1 MRGWALAM
9 GEGALRAHT
18 VALHYGPQP
27 ILQPGRASAW
37 AGRVVSWWSRSSS
50 PPSPRFVTAAAA
62 QDRVKTKEIVV
73 GLGAEPRTM
82 LGVMIVDWTTNNMLE
97 HIYDRLL
104 DRDSKTFKPKPMLAT
119 EWKIVNDTTWEFKL
133 RKGVKFHNGEPFTAA
148 SVKATIDF
156 ALDPATKSH
165 FASAGYWGLVKEVV
179 VVDDYTVRFVTKQP
193 WPNLADSAAS
203 TNSLIMPAKA
213 LKELGPAKLA
223 EKPIG
228 TGPFKFVE
236 WKRDERLVLERN
248 PDYWQGPAD
257 ASRVTFRF
265 IPEFSTRMAA
275 LLSGEIDVMKDV
287 PPHAVEAIEKSGRA
301 TLRTTVSS
309 RINYLALVNL
319 KPGPMQDLRVR
330 KAMNHAVDVDELI
343 KQVLKG
349 RASRMC
355 GPLAPANVDYSP
367 VECYKYDPAR
377 AQALFKEAGLDPK
390 TLSLTLDTP
399 SGRYPL
405 DKDISLAIAAQL
417 QRLGIK
423 TNVVVNEWGTHLDKI
438 KNRNTGD
445 MFFLGWGPALY
456 GQNTMQPLFLAD
468 QTYSSYGNNKAIDD
482 KIARAQTLLEPKAR
496 AAAYADLQKTVHD
509 EAPWVFLWQQHD
521 LYGVTPGH
529 RVDAARRR
537 EGLDVRRQDRGEITE
552 IATMPIT
559 VFTNAFLI
567 DCTGADPIEGAAVV
581 VEDDRIKEI
590 VAQGPGRRAARPRD
604 HAGPQGQDAHAR
616 ADRRPRAH
624 LRGDREHHRPAPLL
638 SALVHRGAGD
648 EASGRVPDAGI
659 HDRA

>member
-1 MRGWALAM
+1 V
-9 GEGALRAHT
+9 
-18 VALHYGPQP
+18 VALV
-27 ILQPGRASAW
+27 IAAVAS
-37 AGRVVSWWSRSSS
+37 
-50 PPSPRFVTAAAA
+50 FLTAAAA

-104 DRDSKTFKPKPMLAT
+104 DRDAKTFKPKPMLA
-119 EWKIVNDTTWEFKL
+119 ESWRIVNDTTWEFKL
-133 RKGVKFHNGEPFTAA
+133 RKGVKFHNGEPFTAQ
-148 SVKATIDF
+148 SVKATIDY

-165 FASAGYWGLVKEVV
+165 FVGAAYWGLVKEVQ
-179 VVDDYTVRFVTKQP
+179 VVDDFTVRFVTKQP

-213 LKELGPAKLA
+213 LKELGPQKLA

-228 TGPFKFVE
+228 TGPFRFVE

-257 ASRVTFRF
+257 ISRVTFRF
-265 IPEFSTRMAA
+265 IPEFSARMAA
-275 LLSGEIDVMKDV
+275 LLSGEIDIMKDV

-301 TLRTTVSS
+301 TLRSTVSS

-330 KAMNHAVDVDELI
+330 RAMNHAVDVDELI

-355 GPLAPANVDYSP
+355 GPMAPANVDYAP
-367 VECYKYDPAR
+367 AECYKYDPAR
-377 AQALFKEAGLDPK
+377 AQALFKEAGVDPAK
-390 TLSLTLDTP
+390 LPLTLDTP

-405 DKDISLAIAAQL
+405 DKDVSLAIAAQL
-417 QRLGIK
+417 QRVGLK
-423 TNVVVNEWGTHLDKI
+423 VNVVVNEWGTHLDKI

-456 GQNTMQPLFLAD
+456 GQGTIQPLFLAD
-468 QTYSSYGNNKAIDD
+468 QTYASYGNNKTIDE
-482 KIARAQTLLEPKAR
+482 KIARAQTLMDPKAR
-496 AAAYADLQKTVHD
+496 AEAYAELQRLIRD

-521 LYGVTPGH
+521 LYGVTN
-529 RVDAARRR
+529 
-537 EGLDVRRQDRGEITE
+537 Q
-552 IATMPIT
+552 
-559 VFTNAFLI
+559 
-567 DCTGADPIEGAAVV
+567 
-581 VEDDRIKEI
+581 VEWT
-590 VAQGPGRRAARPRD
+590 P
-604 HAGPQGQDAHAR
+604 R
-616 ADRRPRAH
+616 ADEKVWMYDAKVTPR
-624 LRGDREHHRPAPLL
+624 
-638 SALVHRGAGD
+638 
-648 EASGRVPDAGI
+648 
-659 HDRA
+659 